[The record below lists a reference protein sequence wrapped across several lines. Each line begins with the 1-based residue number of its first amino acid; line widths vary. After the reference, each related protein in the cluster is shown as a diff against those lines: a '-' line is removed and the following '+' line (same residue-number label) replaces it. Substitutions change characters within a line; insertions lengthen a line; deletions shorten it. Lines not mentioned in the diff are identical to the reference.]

1 MVAETEYLI
10 KILKESGI
18 RSNVYT
24 SFKKLKQGNELQVAA
39 VLRNGEAF
47 GRSGSKK
54 TYTDQEGQRKCRA
67 KLWDRT
73 TSVNVVIADTT
84 ESKVEGILEEF
95 LRRIKKGIEVDRNWT
110 DIEIGDV
117 DWVDEE
123 DSILKAKVAVQF
135 EVTLRS
141 GIYEDRDLKQVEIGT
156 IREGGHYGG

>member
-54 TYTDQEGQRKCRA
+54 TYTEKIFLMSLDVK
-67 KLWDRT
+67 
-73 TSVNVVIADTT
+73 
-84 ESKVEGILEEF
+84 ILSNIF
-95 LRRIKKGIEVDRNWT
+95 
-110 DIEIGDV
+110 
-117 DWVDEE
+117 
-123 DSILKAKVAVQF
+123 
-135 EVTLRS
+135 
-141 GIYEDRDLKQVEIGT
+141 T
-156 IREGGHYGG
+156 I

>member
-18 RSNVYT
+18 RSHVYT
-24 SFKKLKQGNELQVAA
+24 SLKKLKQGNEPHVAA
-39 VLRNGEAF
+39 VLKNSEAF

-54 TYTDQEGQRKCRA
+54 TYTDQEGQRKRRA

-84 ESKVEGILEEF
+84 EAKVEGILEEF
-95 LRRIKKGIEVDRNWT
+95 LRRIRKGIEVGGNWT
-110 DIEIGDV
+110 DIEVGDV
-117 DWVDEE
+117 DWLEE
-123 DSILKAKVAVQF
+123 GDSILKAKVAVEF

-156 IREGGHYGG
+156 VG

>member
-1 MVAETEYLI
+1 MVAETDYLI

-24 SFKKLKQGNELQVAA
+24 SLKKLKQANELQVAG
-39 VLRNGEAF
+39 VLRNSEVF

-54 TYTDQEGQRKCRA
+54 TYTDQQGRRKCRA

-84 ESKVEGILEEF
+84 EAKVEGILEEF
-95 LRRIKKGIEVDRNWT
+95 LRRIGKGIEVDRNWA

-117 DWVDEE
+117 DWVEEE

-135 EVTLRS
+135 EVTIKS
-141 GIYEDRDLKQVEIGT
+141 GIYEDRDLRPMEIGD
-156 IREGGHYGG
+156 IR

>member
-1 MVAETEYLI
+1 MVAETDYLI

-24 SFKKLKQGNELQVAA
+24 SLKKLKQANELQVAG
-39 VLRNGEAF
+39 VLRNSEVF

-54 TYTDQEGQRKCRA
+54 TYTDQQGQRKCMT

-84 ESKVEGILEEF
+84 EAKVDGILEEF
-95 LRRIKKGIEVDRNWT
+95 LRRIGKGIEVDRNWA

-117 DWVDEE
+117 DWVEEE

-135 EVTLRS
+135 EVTLKS
-141 GIYEDRDLKQVEIGT
+141 GIYEDRDLRAMEIGD
-156 IREGGHYGG
+156 IR

>member
-24 SFKKLKQGNELQVAA
+24 SMKKLRQGNELQMAA
-39 VLRNGEAF
+39 VLRNGEVF
-47 GRSGSKK
+47 ERSGSKK

-84 ESKVEGILEEF
+84 EAKVDEILEEF
-95 LRRIKKGIEVDRNWT
+95 LRRIRKGIGVDGNWT
-110 DIEIGDV
+110 NIEIGDV
-117 DWVDEE
+117 DWVEE
-123 DSILKAKVAVQF
+123 DDSILKAKVAVQF
-135 EVTLRS
+135 EVTLRG
-141 GIYEDRDLKQVEIGT
+141 GIYEDRDIKPIEIGT
-156 IREGGHYGG
+156 IG